1 MEDYEKQFSKFYSEL
16 FKFQSGKKSS
26 LRCPGCESKKRFIID
41 DDKLTFSCGPKTS
54 AKCGP
59 QYTIE
64 LPKYIHF
71 RTLQK
76 IYDEQINGSFNY
88 EKKNHLEYDLQSLSL
103 KMNVKS
109 DLEKQKTLVKESTDQ
124 LKRLIN
130 DYIKVNSLEGYVETL
145 ETLSK

>member
-1 MEDYEKQFSKFYSEL
+1 MSNRDEYDIYFKKFYSEL

-54 AKCGP
+54 EKCGP

-71 RTLQK
+71 RVLQK
-76 IYDEQINGSFNY
+76 LYEETINGSFNY
-88 EKKNHLEYDLQSLSL
+88 EKDNHLEYDLQSLSL
-103 KMNVKS
+103 KMDVKS
-109 DLEKQKTLVKESTDQ
+109 DLGKQKEMQQSA
-124 LKRLIN
+124 IAH
-130 DYIKVNSLEGYVETL
+130 
-145 ETLSK
+145 